1 MPVFEK
7 STELPVSAEV
17 AFAWHCRPGAFERLA
32 PPWESIELLS
42 TDGVVDGGIA
52 RLRVRMGP
60 LSKLWVAEHSNIMP
74 GRSFCDVQLAG
85 PFSRWEHTHSLQ
97 PLGQNRCVLTDRI
110 EYRLPLGFVG
120 ELFGGRLIR
129 RSLERTFAY
138 RHRVTELD
146 LKFHTAAASRTT
158 TQPHTTTQPYTTEQE
173 KPAMKIA
180 VGGSTGM
187 VGTELV
193 SFLTTG
199 GHDVVRLIRGGNV
212 SPGSATEEQS
222 ATVEWDPAAGTIDAA
237 GLEGCDAV
245 VHLGGHNIAH
255 GRWTDRMK
263 RQIRDSRV
271 DSTTL
276 LARTLAGLKNPP
288 KVFVCASAIGYY
300 GDRGQDLMTEDS
312 PPGPSFL
319 SQTCVEW
326 EQATQAAR
334 DAGIRVVNLRIG
346 VVLSPKGGALKKM
359 LTPFKL
365 GGGGVVGNGRQWMSW
380 VALDDLPRIILHC
393 LNTDTLSGA
402 VNAVA
407 PELVDNRGF
416 TKTLGHVLRRP
427 TVFPL
432 PAFVV
437 RTVFGEMGEELL
449 LGSTKVE
456 PTSLQ
461 TSGYEFAFP
470 DLEPALRHLL
480 GR

>member
-7 STELPVSAEV
+7 STELPVSAEA
-17 AFAWHCRPGAFERLA
+17 AFDWHCRPGAFERLA
-32 PPWESIELLS
+32 PPWESIDLLS

-52 RLRVRMGP
+52 RLRMRMGP
-60 LSKLWVAEHSNIMP
+60 LSKLWVAEHGGIVP
-74 GRSFCDVQLAG
+74 GREFCDVQRTG
-85 PFSRWEHTHSLQ
+85 PFARWEHTHAMQ
-97 PLGQNRCVLTDRI
+97 PVSEQQCLLTDRI
-110 EYRLPLGFVG
+110 EYRAPLGLLG
-120 ELFGGRLIR
+120 EVIAGRLIR
-129 RSLERTFAY
+129 RSLERTFQY

-146 LKFHTAAASRTT
+146 LRFHTSTR
-158 TQPHTTTQPYTTEQE
+158 E

-180 VGGSTGM
+180 IGGSTGM

-199 GHDVVRLIRGGNV
+199 GHDVVRLVREKTSAEKASDETTGTV
-212 SPGSATEEQS
+212 AWSPAE
-222 ATVEWDPAAGTIDAA
+222 GTMDAA

-245 VHLGGHNIAH
+245 VHLGGYNIAER
-255 GRWTDRMK
+255 RWSDRVK
-263 RQIRDSRV
+263 RLIRDSRV
-271 DSTTL
+271 DSTSL

-300 GDRGQDLMTEDS
+300 GDRGDDLMTEDS

-326 EQATQAAR
+326 EDATRPAR

-380 VALDDLPRIILHC
+380 IALDDLPRIIQHC
-393 LNTDTLSGA
+393 LQEDSLSGP

-407 PELVDNRGF
+407 PGAVDNRSF

-437 RTVFGEMGEELL
+437 RTLFGEMGNELL
-449 LGSTKVE
+449 LGSTNVE
-456 PTSLQ
+456 PTRLEA
-461 TSGYEFAFP
+461 SGYDFAFP
-470 DLEPALRHLL
+470 ELEPALRHLL

>member
-7 STELPVSAEV
+7 STELPVPAEA
-17 AFAWHCRPGAFERLA
+17 AFDWHCRPGAFERLA

-42 TDGVVDGGIA
+42 TDGVVPGGIA
-52 RLRVRMGP
+52 RLRLRMGP
-60 LSKLWVAEHSNIMP
+60 VSLLWVAEHDRIQP
-74 GRSFCDVQLAG
+74 GRSFRDVQLAG
-85 PFSRWEHTHSLQ
+85 PFARWEHTHSLE
-97 PLGQNRCVLTDRI
+97 PVSNNRCVLTDRI
-110 EYRLPLGFVG
+110 EYRAPLGGLG
-120 ELFGGRLIR
+120 ELFGGQLIR
-129 RSLERTFAY
+129 RSLERTFDY
-138 RHRVTELD
+138 RHRITQLD
-146 LKFHTAAASRTT
+146 LRFHSAV
-158 TQPHTTTQPYTTEQE
+158 QE
-173 KPAMKIA
+173 RPAMKIA

-199 GHDVVRLIRGGNV
+199 GHDVLRLVRGTNPAGED
-212 SPGSATEEQS
+212 GSDS
-222 ATVEWDPAAGTIDAA
+222 AAGTVAWDPAAGTIDAA
-237 GLEGCDAV
+237 ALEGCDAV

-255 GRWTDRMK
+255 GRWSDRMK
-263 RQIRDSRV
+263 RLIRDSRV

-300 GDRGQDLMTEDS
+300 GDRGPDLMTEDS
-312 PPGPSFL
+312 PPGLSFL
-319 SQTCVEW
+319 SRTCVEW
-326 EQATQAAR
+326 EEATQAAR

-346 VVLSPKGGALKKM
+346 VVLSPKGGALQKM

-380 VALDDLPRIILHC
+380 IALDDLPRIVQHC
-393 LNTDTLSGA
+393 LQTESLSGP

-407 PELVDNRGF
+407 PGKVDNRVF
-416 TKTLGHVLRRP
+416 TKTLGKVLRRP
-427 TVFPL
+427 TIFPL

-437 RTVFGEMGEELL
+437 RTAFGEMGKELL
-449 LGSTKVE
+449 LGSTNVE
-456 PTSLQ
+456 PVRLQ
-461 TSGYEFAFP
+461 ESGYDFAFP

>member
-17 AFAWHCRPGAFERLA
+17 AFDWHCRPGAFERLA

-52 RLRVRMGP
+52 RLRMKVGP
-60 LSKLWVAEHSNIMP
+60 LSKLWVAEHDRIEP
-74 GRSFCDVQLAG
+74 GRSFRDVQLAG
-85 PFSRWEHTHSLQ
+85 PFARWEHTHSLE
-97 PLGQNRCVLTDRI
+97 PVSDDRCVLTDRI
-110 EYRLPLGFVG
+110 EYRAPLGFVG
-120 ELFGGRLIR
+120 ELFGGSLIR
-129 RSLERTFAY
+129 RSIERTFAY
-138 RHRVTELD
+138 RHRMTERD
-146 LKFHTAAASRTT
+146 LRFHSAA
-158 TQPHTTTQPYTTEQE
+158 QE

-180 VGGSTGM
+180 IGGSTGM

-199 GHDVVRLIRGGNV
+199 GHDVVRLTRGAK
-212 SPGSATEEQS
+212 SAGGDPADNAS
-222 ATVEWDPAAGTIDAA
+222 GTVDWDPAAGTIDAA

-263 RQIRDSRV
+263 RLIRDSRV

-276 LARTLAGLKNPP
+276 LTRTLAGMKNPP
-288 KVFVCASAIGYY
+288 KVFVCASAIGFY
-300 GDRGQDLMTEDS
+300 GDRGPDLMTEDS
-312 PPGPSFL
+312 SPGSSFL
-319 SQTCVEW
+319 SRTCVEW
-326 EQATQAAR
+326 EEATQAAR

-365 GGGGVVGNGRQWMSW
+365 GGGGVVGDGRQWMSW
-380 VALDDLPRIILHC
+380 IALDELPRIILHC
-393 LNTDTLSGA
+393 LQTDSLNGP

-407 PELVDNRGF
+407 PGKVDNRAF
-416 TKTLGHVLRRP
+416 TKTFGRVLRRP
-427 TVFPL
+427 TIFPL
-432 PAFVV
+432 PAFIV

-449 LGSTKVE
+449 LGSTNVE
-456 PTSLQ
+456 PTRLKA
-461 TSGYEFAFP
+461 SGFEFAFP
-470 DLEPALRHLL
+470 ELEPALRHLL

>member
-7 STELPVSAEV
+7 SSELPVSAET
-17 AFAWHCRPGAFERLA
+17 AFDWHCRPGAFERLA
-32 PPWESIELLS
+32 PPWESVELLS
-42 TDGVVDGGIA
+42 TDGIVDGGIA
-52 RLRVRMGP
+52 RLQLSLGP
-60 LSKLWVAEHSNIMP
+60 LKKLWIAEHRDIVP
-74 GRSFCDVQLAG
+74 GRAFCDVQTSG
-85 PFSRWEHTHSLQ
+85 PFAEWGHTHSLE
-97 PLGQNRCVLTDRI
+97 PLDQNRCLLTDRI
-110 EYRLPLGFVG
+110 EYRAPLGVLG
-120 ELFGGRLIR
+120 QLFGGRLIR

-138 RHRVTELD
+138 RHRITERD
-146 LKFHTAAASRTT
+146 LRFHTAAERTS
-158 TQPHTTTQPYTTEQE
+158 
-173 KPAMKIA
+173 AMRIA

-187 VGTELV
+187 VGSELV

-199 GHDVVRLIRGGNV
+199 GHDVLRLTR
-212 SPGSATEEQS
+212 GSAIVDDD
-222 ATVEWDPAAGTIDAA
+222 AHKIAWDPAAGTIDADA
-237 GLEGCDAV
+237 LEGCDAV

-263 RQIRDSRV
+263 RMIHDSRV

-300 GDRGQDLMTEDS
+300 GDRGGELMTEDS
-312 PPGPSFL
+312 LPGPSFL
-319 SQTCVEW
+319 SRTCVEW
-326 EQATQAAR
+326 EQATQAAS
-334 DAGIRVVNLRIG
+334 DSGIRVVNLRIG

-359 LTPFKL
+359 LTPFQL

-380 VALDDLPRIILHC
+380 VALDELPRITQHC
-393 LNTDTLSGA
+393 IENESLTGP

-407 PELVDNRGF
+407 PESVDNRAF
-416 TKTLGHVLRRP
+416 TRTLGRVLRRP

-437 RTVFGEMGEELL
+437 RTIFGEMGEELL

-456 PTSLQ
+456 PTRLEA
-461 TSGYEFAFP
+461 SGYEFAYP
-470 DLEPALRHLL
+470 TLEPALRHVL